1 MLRVVVIGNNY
12 ALYKEADAAE
22 AITPGHLVSLNASG
36 QAIKHNVAG
45 AAAAAG
51 GQFTGPTRVATENDF
66 FGKGID
72 DAYAIGDRVM
82 FQELD
87 TGCEFMAL
95 VAAAAPAIAYNDLV
109 ESAGNGTVRKTVVAA
124 NAIGRAA
131 EAVDNS
137 AGGAAVRLRVE
148 VL

>member
-12 ALYKEADAAE
+12 SLYKEAIAAE
-22 AITPGHLVSLNASG
+22 AITPGHLLTLNASA

-45 AAAAAG
+45 PAAAAG
-51 GQFTGPTRVATENDF
+51 VQFTGPIRVAVENDF

-72 DAYAIGDRVM
+72 DAYAINDQVVY
-82 FQELD
+82 QELD
-87 TGCEFMAL
+87 SGCEFMSL
-95 VAAAAPAIAYNDLV
+95 VAAGAAAIAYSDLV
-109 ESAGNGTVRKTVVAA
+109 ESAGNGTVRKTVVQA